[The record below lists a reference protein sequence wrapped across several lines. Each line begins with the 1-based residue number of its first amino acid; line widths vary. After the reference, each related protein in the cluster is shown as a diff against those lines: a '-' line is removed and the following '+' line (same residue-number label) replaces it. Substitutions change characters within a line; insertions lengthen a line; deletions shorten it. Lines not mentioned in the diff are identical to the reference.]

1 MGSPRSLGKPE
12 LCVRLQN
19 WGMLLGDY
27 CLSFTASC
35 SEALCGREAICK
47 QVSVRTAPL
56 ARIGTLKLSVLVCL
70 LVFKRP
76 FQHST
81 NWSMQSLRFILAK
94 VTSSERTW
102 CCSDVREHDKTFV

>member
-19 WGMLLGDY
+19 WGTLLGDY

-35 SEALCGREAICK
+35 SEALCEREAICK

-70 LVFKRP
+70 LVFTKTI
-76 FQHST
+76 ST
-81 NWSMQSLRFILAK
+81 QYKLEDAK
-94 VTSSERTW
+94 FEVYFSESQVFRGYLMLL
-102 CCSDVREHDKTFV
+102 